1 MQLFEVGV
9 HPPSLFYGA
18 LLQKRQHRV
27 LHLLALLQIHAVQ
40 GIKPTL
46 LRWRR
51 LWQPRLM
58 LRLMLKRRRRRC
70 WLVVHPTPVRVG
82 ADVQR
87 AGRGGGQT
95 PAVVAVGAAVRTR
108 PPRRQTANTPNTP
121 NTANI
126 PDTADTVVVV
136 DGVVV
141 WWRGNIVDDRAQ

>member
-46 LRWRR
+46 LRRRR
-51 LWQPRLM
+51 LWRQPRLM
-58 LRLMLKRRRRRC
+58 LLKSRRRRRRC

-108 PPRRQTANTPNTP
+108 PPRRQTPNTP
-121 NTANI
+121 NTRHRCCCCCCCRFYAKCL
-126 PDTADTVVVV
+126 VL
-136 DGVVV
+136 
-141 WWRGNIVDDRAQ
+141 

>member
-1 MQLFEVGV
+1 MRLFEVGV

-18 LLQKRQHRV
+18 LLQKRQHGV

-46 LRWRR
+46 LRRR
-51 LWQPRLM
+51 LRRQPRV
-58 LRLMLKRRRRRC
+58 RLMLKRRRRRRRC

-108 PPRRQTANTPNTP
+108 APRR
-121 NTANI
+121 
-126 PDTADTVVVV
+126 
-136 DGVVV
+136 
-141 WWRGNIVDDRAQ
+141 